1 MLRDWRNFYKSKR
14 EEGLFSVEAF
24 VAGGVNSALERGGGR
39 WKAVNAEE

>member
-24 VAGGVNSALERGGGR
+24 VAGGVNSALEGGR